1 MVQAPFFQSAH
12 RAGSKR
18 SGWAAS
24 GWAAAGLVAQ
34 LRLVALAPRGA
45 LWPALRANAMADDAL
60 LEVEVSGYTLHGDDP
75 KTVSAQRP
83 LDAPVS
89 IDQPAIVS
97 RTQLT
102 LCVCVGPATRIARPL
117 LLCDAAIPHIHG
129 APPQRASRSSHGGVR
144 KAADGDRGGTDHG
157 VAGLGRYHGDTEAV

>member
-1 MVQAPFFQSAH
+1 M
-12 RAGSKR
+12 
-18 SGWAAS
+18 
-24 GWAAAGLVAQ
+24 
-34 LRLVALAPRGA
+34 APRGA

-75 KTVSAQRP
+75 KTVRSRP

-89 IDQPAIVS
+89 IDQPAIAVS

-102 LCVCVGPATRIARPL
+102 LCVCVGPAIRIARPL

-129 APPQRASRSSHGGVR
+129 APPSAPPARATAVCA
-144 KAADGDRGGTDHG
+144 KPLTAIGGTDHG